1 MMSISKEIND
11 QLIAKGASIVG
22 FADLSRLP
30 REQTKGFDYGIL
42 IGVSFKP
49 EVLLGI
55 TDGPT
60 YEYYEVY
67 KKLNRLLNELDEYT
81 AGILRSKG
89 FSAYPKIQGNVEI
102 DEKTRRTEL
111 PHKTVATR
119 AGVGWIGK
127 CALLVTE
134 EFGSAIRISSV
145 LTDAIL
151 DIGTPIDESRC
162 GDCLEC
168 KKSCPAGAVSGE
180 NWHINKDR
188 DEFFNAFDC
197 RKTALERSLKI
208 GINETM
214 CGLCILKCPWTERY
228 LRDRRHYMSSE

>member
-1 MMSISKEIND
+1 MSISKEIKN
-11 QLIAKGASIVG
+11 QLISKGASIVG
-22 FADLSRLP
+22 FADLSCLP

-42 IGVSFKP
+42 IGVSLKP
-49 EVLLGI
+49 EVLSGI
-55 TDGPT
+55 TNGPT
-60 YEYYEVY
+60 LEYYEEY
-67 KKLNRLLNELDEYT
+67 KELNRLLNELDEY
-81 AGILRSKG
+81 AAEILTSKG
-89 FSAYPKIQGNVEI
+89 YSAYPKVQSNIEI

-145 LTDAIL
+145 LTNAIL
-151 DIGTPIDESRC
+151 DTGTPIDKSRC

-168 KKSCPAGAVSGE
+168 KKSCPAGAVSGD
-180 NWHINKDR
+180 NWNVNKDR
-188 DEFFNAFDC
+188 DEFYDAFDC
-197 RKTALERSLKI
+197 RKTALERSSKI
-208 GINETM
+208 GLNETI

-228 LRDRRHYMSSE
+228 LRGRRPVDL